1 MWPNN
6 HWVKGYDCFPQPT
19 GYGPCNKA
27 QDAVRLLCCQ
37 GQEALPGWGCCLV
50 GCQDQGSL
58 AQLLARLQKSLH
70 QEGNL
75 LTFLKILLFS
85 AYWKMP
91 ISSPAFWHFTEC
103 MQLFFLVKA
112 LFWQNINLLLF
123 GCWHAA
129 TALSWY
135 CTVYHA
141 RRSTGGWHWY
151 WCSLVG
157 SSGLYAH
164 YWEMWQAASQSS
176 STVWQVQRLNMI
188 YPPLLATEG
197 RQRWAITQVA
207 QCFLLEATLEYLV
220 KCGFGCFGCG
230 QGRVLYSPPASWYSF
245 AALQSH

>member
-1 MWPNN
+1 
-6 HWVKGYDCFPQPT
+6 
-19 GYGPCNKA
+19 
-27 QDAVRLLCCQ
+27 
-37 GQEALPGWGCCLV
+37 
-50 GCQDQGSL
+50 
-58 AQLLARLQKSLH
+58 
-70 QEGNL
+70 
-75 LTFLKILLFS
+75 
-85 AYWKMP
+85 MP
-91 ISSPAFWHFTEC
+91 ISSPAFWHFAEC

-129 TALSWY
+129 TTLSWY
-135 CTVYHA
+135 CTVYHI

-197 RQRWAITQVA
+197 RQRWAITQIA

-220 KCGFGCFGCG
+220 KCGFGCFGCV